1 MRIEKLNFENTGLF
15 SRLFLDY
22 IGRKKELKAFYSL
35 FPDEGNFIKQIE
47 LKQFDPVLRQS
58 LSEVLQKQYESIHI
72 SPLLQQNLKL
82 LQEANTYTI
91 TTGHQL
97 NIFTGPLYFIYKI
110 VTVINAC
117 KELCSKYPEYHFV
130 PVYWMASEDHDFEE
144 INHIHLLGNKYTW
157 KCDRKGAVGRMNP
170 HSLKDLLNDMP
181 GDNGIFRKA
190 YLEHDTLSDAVRYY
204 INELFGEEGL
214 VVIEPDDRTLKQSF
228 RHMIKDELQNH
239 TAFSLVEGQS
249 EKLTSLGYKPK
260 INPREINLF
269 YLDDG
274 IRERIVHENGK
285 FKILN
290 SELSF
295 SETEILD
302 LAENEPEKFSPNV
315 ILRPV
320 YQECILPNLAY
331 VGGPAEVVYWLQL
344 KSVFDHYKI
353 AFPILLPRNF
363 ALYIDHATFRKLRR
377 TEADVPDIFVPVNE
391 LSDKLVEKTSD
402 NKLELHEERN
412 TFSHLFDDLVAKAE
426 AIDATLAP
434 VVKAEANKT
443 LKGLQKIE
451 KKLLKAEKRHHDDQ
465 IGQIVAWKEKL
476 FPGGTPQERTLN
488 FLNFFIEDADFI
500 RKIGDGLSP
509 LDLRYHI
516 LIDEGE

>member
-1 MRIEKLNFENTGLF
+1 MRIEKLNFEVTGLF

-22 IGRKKELKAFYSL
+22 ISKKKELKAFYSL
-35 FPDEGNFIKQIE
+35 FPNKENFLKQIE
-47 LKQFDPVLRQS
+47 QKQFDPALRQS
-58 LSEVLQKQYESIHI
+58 LTEVLHKQYESVHI
-72 SPLLQQNLKL
+72 SPQLQRNLKL
-82 LQEANTYTI
+82 LNEANTYTI

-117 KELCSKYPEYHFV
+117 KELHSKYPEYQFL

-144 INHIHLLGNKYTW
+144 ISHINLYGSRYTW
-157 KCDRKGAVGRMNP
+157 KNNLKGSVGRMDP
-170 HSLKDLLNDMP
+170 HSLKDLLDKMP

-190 YLEHDTLSDAVRYY
+190 YLEHDTLSEAVRYY
-204 INELFGEEGL
+204 VNELFGEDGL
-214 VVIEPDDRTLKQSF
+214 IVIEPDNRILKQSF
-228 RHMIKDELQNH
+228 RHVIKDELQNH
-239 TAFSLVEGQS
+239 TAFLRVVEQS
-249 EKLTSLGYKPK
+249 EKLASVGYKPQ

-274 IRERIVHENGK
+274 IRERIVHENGVY
-285 FKILN
+285 KILN

-302 LAENEPEKFSPNV
+302 LAESEPEKFSPNV

-320 YQECILPNLAY
+320 YQECILPNIAY

-344 KSVFDHYKI
+344 NSVFDHYKI
-353 AFPILLPRNF
+353 TLPILLPRNF
-363 ALYIDHATFRKLRR
+363 ALYIDHATFRKLRK
-377 TEADVPDIFVPVNE
+377 TEADVRDVFVPVNE
-391 LSDKLVEKTSD
+391 LSDMLVEKTSD
-402 NKLELHEERN
+402 SKLELVEEIN
-412 TFSHLFDDLVAKAE
+412 TFSHLIDDLATKVASIE
-426 AIDATLAP
+426 ATLTP

-451 KKLLKAEKRHHDDQ
+451 KKLMKAEKRHHNDL
-465 IGQIVAWKEKL
+465 IGQVAAWKETL
-476 FPGGTPQERTLN
+476 FPGGVPQERTLN
-488 FLNFFIEDADFI
+488 FLNFFIEDTEFI
-500 RKIGDGLSP
+500 RKIGDVLSP
-509 LDLRYHI
+509 FDLSYHI